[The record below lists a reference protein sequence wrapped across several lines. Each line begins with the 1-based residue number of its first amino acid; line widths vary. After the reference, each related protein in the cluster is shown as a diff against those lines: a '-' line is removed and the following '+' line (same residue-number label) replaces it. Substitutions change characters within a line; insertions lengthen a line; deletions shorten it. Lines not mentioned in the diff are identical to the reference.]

1 VLRKGIE
8 RPSRR
13 ELTRRRE
20 LAHGLRWDTLSG
32 NKADEIF
39 GVVAVSLPA

>member
-1 VLRKGIE
+1 MLRKGNE

-32 NKADEIF
+32 NKAMRYLAWLLF
-39 GVVAVSLPA
+39 LF

>member
-1 VLRKGIE
+1 MLRKGIE
-8 RPSRR
+8 RPRRR

-32 NKADEIF
+32 NKAMRYLACLLF
-39 GVVAVSLPA
+39 LF